1 MVAVRARSD
10 GAIGHATGSRM
21 TVVVITGA
29 TAGVGRATAWRFA
42 DEGAS
47 IALIAR
53 GADGLA
59 ATAREVEQRGGRA
72 LTIAADVAH
81 ADEMRAAAER
91 IERELGPIDI
101 WINNAMTTVF
111 GRISQISPEE
121 YRRVTDVTYHG
132 VVWGTMAAV
141 AVMRPRKRGTIV
153 QVGSAL
159 AHRAIPLQAAYCG
172 AKHAVRAFTDSL
184 RSELIDEGLDI
195 HLTMVQ
201 LPAINTPQFRWC
213 ENKLDCAPQPVPPI
227 FQPELAAAAVHY
239 ATQHRRREIY
249 VGWPTIKAILAQQVV
264 PGYLDRRLVR
274 DAIDGQC
281 SSAPRSRHQTNLFEP
296 VPGDHGAHGDFDDRA
311 REHDAVTRVARWLGA
326 GGVRVLAAAV
336 TVGAVAVATT
346 LVRTRR

>member
-1 MVAVRARSD
+1 
-10 GAIGHATGSRM
+10 M

-42 DEGAS
+42 EEGAQVA
-47 IALIAR
+47 ILAR
-53 GADGLA
+53 GEQGLA
-59 ATAREVEQRGGRA
+59 ATAREIESRGGRA
-72 LTIAADVAH
+72 LPIAVDVAD
-81 ADEMRAAAER
+81 ADALRAAAER
-91 IERELGPIDI
+91 IERELGPIEI

-111 GRISQISPEE
+111 GRVSQLSPEE

-132 VVWGTMAAV
+132 VVWGTMAAL
-141 AVMRPRKRGTIV
+141 AVMRPRGRGTIV

-184 RSELIDEGLDI
+184 RSELIEEGLEI
-195 HLTMVQ
+195 YLTMVQ
-201 LPAINTPQFRWC
+201 LPAINTPQFRHC

-227 FQPELAAAAVHY
+227 FQPEIAAAAIHY
-239 ATQHRRREIY
+239 ATKHRRREIY

-281 SSAPRSRHQTNLFEP
+281 SSEPRTQHPTNLWQP
-296 VPGDHGAHGDFDDRA
+296 VAGDQGAHGDFDDRA
-311 REHDAVTRVARWLGA
+311 REHDAVSRAAAWLGA
-326 GGVRVLAAAV
+326 GGVRALASVAAL
-336 TVGAVAVATT
+336 GAVALAAT
-346 LVRTRR
+346 LVRSHR